1 MIFHDRY
8 ELLALRGGDEGEI
21 TLPGREISSG
31 RDVFV
36 HLLATGYTQE
46 NRELLAT
53 LDKLPAEPRR
63 RVLDQGDH
71 EGIPYVV
78 TEVLTPKLKLR
89 EWVAAVMSAA
99 PPPAPAAG
107 PARSGVWKIPHLS
120 EAPRASAPAPG
131 ASAAEPGEFTRL
143 FQSVKEPERV
153 PRPPTPDELPTA
165 ALAIPKQDQKAPAV
179 PGEPDPGEFTRLLRS
194 ATPAPAA
201 AVPSPAPAEPGAGE
215 FTRMLQSAAQP
226 GSGTSSA
233 AAAPQP
239 ASVPTA
245 VTPPAEIETAAPAQ
259 PELGEATRV
268 FAQTPAAPVPPR
280 TSSAPQ
286 PSGPVAPPSPP
297 HTPPPSLQAS
307 APGEFTR
314 MMQSPLAAEP
324 LRSSPAAPPAP
335 SAGGFT
341 RMMQAGQL
349 PDAPPRPVPPPGAAA
364 APPPSRSFQPAFQP
378 PGEFTRMFAAEPMP
392 SENLAGAAAPQAPML
407 QGGAA
412 TGAFSRRATPPPQA
426 VSGPSE
432 FTQMIA
438 SSSPASAA
446 KAPTP
451 KPAPP
456 AAQEHKSYLP
466 LVLILAGLFL
476 LVVIVIVVFGLT
488 R

>member
-31 RDVFV
+31 CDVLV
-36 HLLATGYTQE
+36 HLLAAGYTQE

-53 LDKLPAEPRR
+53 VDKLPAEPRL

-89 EWVAAVMSAA
+89 EWVAAVMSA
-99 PPPAPAAG
+99 PPTPAPTAG
-107 PARSGVWKIPHLS
+107 PARSGVWKIPPLA
-120 EAPRASAPAPG
+120 EARRSSGPASGAPL
-131 ASAAEPGEFTRL
+131 AEPGEFTRL
-143 FQSVKEPERV
+143 FQSAREPEQV
-153 PRPPTPDELPTA
+153 PHPPTPDELPTA
-165 ALAIPKQDQKAPAV
+165 AMAIPKKDQKAPAV
-179 PGEPDPGEFTRLLRS
+179 PDEADPGEFTRLLRS
-194 ATPAPAA
+194 ATPPPASDAP
-201 AVPSPAPAEPGAGE
+201 SHAPAEPAPGE
-215 FTRMLQSAAQP
+215 FTRMLQSAAP
-226 GSGTSSA
+226 PASGTSSA

-239 ASVPTA
+239 ASMPTA
-245 VTPPAEIETAAPAQ
+245 VGPPAEIETAAPAQ

-268 FAQTPAAPVPPR
+268 FAQTPAAPAPPR
-280 TSSAPQ
+280 TSSAP
-286 PSGPVAPPSPP
+286 PSSSPVVPSSLPLAPPPSP
-297 HTPPPSLQAS
+297 QAS

-324 LRSSPAAPPAP
+324 LRSSPMAPPVP

-349 PDAPPRPVPPPGAAA
+349 PDAPARPVPPPSGAA
-364 APPPSRSFQPAFQP
+364 APPPSRSFQP
-378 PGEFTRMFAAEPMP
+378 PGEFTRMFAADPTP
-392 SENLAGAAAPQAPML
+392 SESLAGPTAPQAPML
-407 QGGAA
+407 QGGVA

-438 SSSPASAA
+438 SSSPPSQA

-451 KPAPP
+451 KPAAP
-456 AAQEHKSYLP
+456 APQVHKSYLP

-476 LVVIVIVVFGLT
+476 LVVIVIVIFALT